1 MGRLGGVDPELA
13 VPDPSPQSR
22 SVSTAGTPAFI
33 PCEAMRTLHT
43 YFGRELLKTFL
54 MTSAALTLLIV
65 MGGGVANLFR
75 GEGIG
80 AGQMAQIVLYLTPV
94 AVTLILPV
102 AALFSSTITYGRAT
116 MDNEILAC
124 RAAGI
129 NIHRLLLA
137 PLVLGLFVTVFT
149 YGSWNYL
156 IPYLTGAIEDI
167 TRRDLPSIVVGQFQ
181 KGKPLAYGKYRIT
194 ANRCQVVPAEQ
205 LPEEVREGHT
215 FLRLLGVA
223 FLELEDQE
231 VMRFGTADETII
243 DFDITGNTPRVTVDM
258 QGGRSFDAA
267 RRQYFEFHHQ
277 ILGPIDIPLPIK
289 RKIKFETLGAL
300 LEYRRNVWAIPR
312 MQAHMANMRRVM
324 MSLFLNQDVS
334 EQMDPDHG
342 GNGVYRLKGKGFDLI
357 ITARRIA
364 LDEED
369 GRARLGDV
377 HVRLVHAGERPDDVY
392 TAELAIVELQSS
404 RNRDRSSIHVQL
416 IGDVKIRPDPAGP
429 DEHVVKKNKETLPQV
444 AFADQGALFERFESF
459 DIKALFDEREDYPLF
474 QKQERIKNAI
484 TKIMSRFAAKVRGEI
499 HFRASYSLGA
509 IAIVLLGALLGIIV
523 RGGQVLT
530 AFGISCVPMLFVIV
544 ASIVGRNLAD
554 RPDYSLTSTCVMWG
568 STLFM
573 YMAAT
578 IVGARLLKR

>member
-1 MGRLGGVDPELA
+1 
-13 VPDPSPQSR
+13 
-22 SVSTAGTPAFI
+22 
-33 PCEAMRTLHT
+33 MRTLHT
-43 YFGRELLKTFL
+43 YFGKELLKTFL

-75 GEGIG
+75 GEGVG
-80 AGQMAQIVLYLTPV
+80 AGQMAKIVLYLGPV

-129 NIHRLLLA
+129 NIHRLLLS
-137 PLVLGLFVTVFT
+137 PLILGLFVTVFT

-194 ANRCQVVPAEQ
+194 SDHCQAVPTEQ

-243 DFDITGNTPRVTVDM
+243 DFDNTGITPRVTVDM

-267 RRQYFEFHHQ
+267 RRQYFEFNHQ

-289 RKIKFETLGAL
+289 RKIKFETLGTL
-300 LEYRRNVWAIPR
+300 LKFKDDPMLIPEI
-312 MQAHMANMRRVM
+312 QDLLHGMRRA
-324 MSLFLNQDVS
+324 MSAFFLSDEIAGKMETLTTFSLAGKDFHVDIAAERYLIDES
-334 EQMDPDHG
+334 ESRTKLG
-342 GNGVYRLKGKGFDLI
+342 G
-357 ITARRIA
+357 
-364 LDEED
+364 
-369 GRARLGDV
+369 V
-377 HVRLVHAGERPDDVY
+377 HVRLTPSSGDPATLYAADE
-392 TAELAIVELQSS
+392 AIIELRSGL
-404 RNRDRSSIHVQL
+404 DRSKYVIL
-416 IGDVKIRPDPAGP
+416 IELNGNVRISREPAGP
-429 DEHVVKKNKETLPQV
+429 DDLVVQKNKEALPKV
-444 AFADQGALFERFESF
+444 AFEDQQALQERFTSF
-459 DIKALFDEREDYPLF
+459 DMASLFDKDFDLPIYP
-474 QKQERIKNAI
+474 KQERMRRKLVDRLERYA
-484 TKIMSRFAAKVRGEI
+484 SEVRGEI
-499 HFRASYSLGA
+499 HFRSSYSLGA
-509 IAIVLLGALLGIIV
+509 IAIVLLGAMLGIIV

-554 RPDYSLTSTCVMWG
+554 RPDYSLASAGVMWG
-568 STLFM
+568 STVFL
-573 YMAAT
+573 YLAAT
-578 IVGARLLKR
+578 TVGAKILTR

>member
-1 MGRLGGVDPELA
+1 MSKADA
-13 VPDPSPQSR
+13 
-22 SVSTAGTPAFI
+22 PAFV
-33 PCEAMRTLHT
+33 PCKAMRTLHS

-54 MTSAALTLLIV
+54 MTSTALTLLIV

-80 AGQMAQIVLYLTPV
+80 AGQMAQIILYLTPV

-137 PLVLGLFVTVFT
+137 PLLLGLFVTVFT

-156 IPYLTGAIEDI
+156 IPYLTGSIEAI

-205 LPEEVREGHT
+205 LPEEVRAGHT

-243 DFDITGNTPRVTVDM
+243 DFDNTGTTPRITVDM

-267 RRQYFEFHHQ
+267 RRQYYEFHHQ
-277 ILGPIDIPLPIK
+277 VLGPIDIPLPIK
-289 RKIKFETLGAL
+289 RKIKFETLGTL
-300 LEYRRNVWAIPR
+300 LKFKDDPMLIPEI
-312 MQAHMANMRRVM
+312 QDLLHGMRRAM
-324 MSLFLNQDVS
+324 KAFFLSDQIAKSMETSSTFSLVGEDF
-334 EQMDPDHG
+334 QMDISAERYLVDESESRTKL
-342 GNGVYRLKGKGFDLI
+342 GVVR
-357 ITARRIA
+357 
-364 LDEED
+364 
-369 GRARLGDV
+369 
-377 HVRLVHAGERPDDVY
+377 VRLTPTSGGPVSLYSADEATIELRSGINRNKQVILMELNGNVRISREPAEPDD
-392 TAELAIVELQSS
+392 IV
-404 RNRDRSSIHVQL
+404 VQ
-416 IGDVKIRPDPAGP
+416 
-429 DEHVVKKNKETLPQV
+429 KNKEALPKV
-444 AFADQGALFERFESF
+444 AFEDQVKLQERFASF
-459 DIKALFDEREDYPLF
+459 KMASLFDEAFDMPIYA
-474 QKQERIKNAI
+474 KQERMRRKLVGRLGRYV
-484 TKIMSRFAAKVRGEI
+484 TEVRGEI
-499 HFRASYSLGA
+499 HFRSSYSLGA
-509 IAIVLLGALLGIIV
+509 IAIVLLGAMLGIIV

-530 AFGISCVPMLFVIV
+530 AFGISCVPMLIVIV

-554 RPDYSLTSTCVMWG
+554 RPDYALISTCVMWG
-568 STLFM
+568 STFFM
-573 YMAAT
+573 YLAAT
-578 IVGARLLKR
+578 MVGTKILKR

>member
-1 MGRLGGVDPELA
+1 
-13 VPDPSPQSR
+13 
-22 SVSTAGTPAFI
+22 
-33 PCEAMRTLHT
+33 MRTLHT

-80 AGQMAQIVLYLTPV
+80 AGQMAQIVLYLGPV

-129 NIHRLLLA
+129 NIHRLLLS
-137 PLVLGLFVTVFT
+137 PLILGLFVTVFT

-167 TRRDLPSIVVGQFQ
+167 SRRDLPSIVVGQFQ

-194 ANRCQVVPAEQ
+194 SDRCQAVPTDQ
-205 LPEEVREGHT
+205 LPEEVRRGHT

-243 DFDITGNTPRVTVDM
+243 DFDNTGSTPRVTVDM

-267 RRQYFEFHHQ
+267 RRQYFEFDHQ

-289 RKIKFETLGAL
+289 RKIKFETLGTL
-300 LEYRRNVWAIPR
+300 LKFEDDPMLIPEI
-312 MQAHMANMRRVM
+312 QDLLHGMRRAM
-324 MSLFLNQDVS
+324 KAYFLSDQIARSMETSPTFTLFGKDF
-334 EQMDPDHG
+334 QME
-342 GNGVYRLKGKGFDLI
+342 
-357 ITARRIA
+357 ITAERYLI
-364 LDEED
+364 DESES
-369 GRARLGDV
+369 RTKLGG
-377 HVRLVHAGERPDDVY
+377 VRVTVTPSSGGPASLY
-392 TAELAIVELQSS
+392 TADEALIELRSGLDRDKHVILMELNGNVTIS
-404 RNRDRSSIHVQL
+404 RE
-416 IGDVKIRPDPAGP
+416 PAGP
-429 DEHVVKKNKETLPQV
+429 NDLVVHKNKEALPKV
-444 AFADQGALFERFESF
+444 AFEDQPELQKRFASF
-459 DIKALFDEREDYPLF
+459 KMTSLFDKDFDLPIYP
-474 QKQERIKNAI
+474 KQERMRRKLVGRLGRYA
-484 TKIMSRFAAKVRGEI
+484 SEVLGEI

-509 IAIVLLGALLGIIV
+509 IAIVLLGAMLGIIV

-554 RPDYSLTSTCVMWG
+554 RPDYSLVSTSVMWG
-568 STLFM
+568 STIFM
-573 YMAAT
+573 YLAAT
-578 IVGARLLKR
+578 IVGVKILKR